1 MQTIEGGLRR
11 TSVNQVYDHLATMVI
26 IVNPNDRQLRC
37 QKARFRGFKPSE
49 LRRRKRKGQFLV
61 PSSSDQMDCGAYTPY
76 HLYMWQDEHWGR
88 GWEQDAAE
96 ERYANMCEENLKKE
110 ENFLYH
116 SNKKRIRRF
125 GKDKQK
131 QKKNRAR
138 KRG

>member
-26 IVNPNDRQLRC
+26 IVNPHDRELRC

-76 HLYMWQDEHWGR
+76 HLYLWQDEHWDR
-88 GWEQDAAE
+88 VFEE
-96 ERYANMCEENLKKE
+96 LVSERYASMCEENLKKE

-131 QKKNRAR
+131 KKKNRAR